1 VDLHRIYD
9 RYKDQARFL
18 TVYIS
23 EAHPDDE
30 WQTDSNREQKF
41 VFKQPKR
48 FEERKELAKILVD
61 RLKYRLPVA
70 IDLMDNR
77 TEKAFAAWPERI
89 YILGEGGKILYKG
102 KVGPFGFHPEEAEKA
117 LAGLVRPRIS

>member
-1 VDLHRIYD
+1 M
-9 RYKDQARFL
+9 
-18 TVYIS
+18 
-23 EAHPDDE
+23 
-30 WQTDSNREQKF
+30 F

-61 RLKYRLPVA
+61 RLKYHLPVA

-117 LAGLVRPRIS
+117 LAGLVRPPIS

>member
-1 VDLHRIYD
+1 
-9 RYKDQARFL
+9 
-18 TVYIS
+18 
-23 EAHPDDE
+23 
-30 WQTDSNREQKF
+30 

-77 TEKAFAAWPERI
+77 TEEAFAAWPERI
-89 YILGEGGKILYKG
+89 YILGEGGRILYKG
-102 KVGPFGFHPEEAEKA
+102 GVGPFGFHPEEAEKA
-117 LAGLVRPRIS
+117 LAGLVRPRMS